1 MTREGG
7 GVQGERARE
16 NVMQKLLLGG
26 CKKFIRS
33 RSQHSPEA
41 QRVRHRRRRRRRQ
54 SRKLQANAG
63 RQAEENFVR

>member
-1 MTREGG
+1 MTRGG
-7 GVQGERARE
+7 GGGARE
-16 NVMQKLLLGG
+16 NVMQKLSLGG

-41 QRVRHRRRRRRRQ
+41 QRVRSRRSRRRRHRQ